1 MSTSNKQTQF
11 VICVANKGYDDL
23 DIWKV
28 YRVLPDAKA
37 AEVGCLRVVDESG
50 EDYLYPVDCF
60 VSVSF
65 PKAIRDRLAAVE
77 AN

>member
-1 MSTSNKQTQF
+1 MPASTKQHEF

-23 DIWKV
+23 EIWKV
-28 YRVLPDAKA
+28 YRALPDAKA
-37 AEVGCLRVVDESG
+37 TKVGCLRVVDESG

-77 AN
+77 VD